1 MKVLVMGSTGGS
13 GRAAVEQLLAAG
25 HHVTAF
31 ARKEPNIPEARE
43 RLRYLRGDA
52 IDASAV
58 ERAVAGHDAV
68 VVALGISE
76 NPLRV
81 RLFGPART
89 PANVRSA
96 GTRNVI
102 QAMRKQG
109 VARLVVQTSYGVGA
123 TRERLR
129 FIDALFFALLLKP
142 QVADAETQNREV
154 TESGLDWVLVQPVH
168 LSDDADDSMPFVST
182 DGDTGTMKVSRTSVG
197 RVLALAVTSPLFVGK
212 SLAVS
217 GQPAASAATQ
227 GTALPSK

>member
-1 MKVLVMGSTGGS
+1 MKVLVMGSSGGS

-31 ARKEPNIPEARE
+31 ARQEPNVPEARE

-102 QAMRKQG
+102 QAMRKHG
-109 VARLVVQTSYGVGA
+109 VTRLVVQTSYGVGA
-123 TRERLR
+123 TRERLG
-129 FIDALFFALLLKP
+129 FVDALFIALLLKP
-142 QVADAETQNREV
+142 QIADTETQSREV
-154 TESGLDWVLVQPVH
+154 SESGLDWVLVQPVH
-168 LSDDADDSMPFVST
+168 LTDDADDSMPFVST
-182 DGDTGTMKVSRTSVG
+182 EGDTGTMKVSRASVG
-197 RVLALAVTSPLFVGK
+197 RVLALAVTSSAYVGR

-217 GQPAASAATQ
+217 GQPAASVSTQ

>member
-1 MKVLVMGSTGGS
+1 MKVLVMGSSGGS

-31 ARKEPNIPEARE
+31 ARQEPNVPEARE
-43 RLRYLRGDA
+43 RLRYLRGDV

-81 RLFGPART
+81 RLFGRART

-102 QAMRKQG
+102 QAMRKHG
-109 VARLVVQTSYGVGA
+109 VTRLVVQTSYGVGA
-123 TRERLR
+123 TRERLG
-129 FIDALFFALLLKP
+129 FVDALFIALLLKP
-142 QVADAETQNREV
+142 QIADTETQSREV
-154 TESGLDWVLVQPVH
+154 SESGLDWVLVQPVH
-168 LSDDADDSMPFVST
+168 LTDDADDSMPFVST
-182 DGDTGTMKVSRTSVG
+182 EGDTGTMKVSRASVG
-197 RVLALAVTSPLFVGK
+197 RVLALAVTSSAYVGR

-217 GQPAASAATQ
+217 GQPAASVSTQ